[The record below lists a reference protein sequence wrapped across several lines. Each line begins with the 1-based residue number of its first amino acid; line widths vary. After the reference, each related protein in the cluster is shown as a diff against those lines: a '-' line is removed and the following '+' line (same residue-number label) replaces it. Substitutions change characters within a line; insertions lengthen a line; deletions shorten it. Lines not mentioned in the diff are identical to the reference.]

1 MAKSNKTKAAEQVTE
16 NTEAEADNLDYE
28 VPETEAK
35 PEKKEAAKKVDIIRG
50 RMPVAMVYAVRFGN
64 LAEGS
69 AEKQRL
75 FATTVG
81 KIYDIEKNRNFGY
94 VTEDVKFTQEQ
105 IDDAIDWMEHHPEFD
120 AQGAQ
125 KVVDYLKKLPIA
137 TEEEAAK
144 FEELRKA
151 SRGQTTKTKDGE
163 KADAGGGNRRKAST
177 KAEKDE
183 EAESESAEAVADAD
197 DLLG

>member
-1 MAKSNKTKAAEQVTE
+1 MTEATE
-16 NTEAEADNLDYE
+16 NTK
-28 VPETEAK
+28 TEAK
-35 PEKKEAAKKVDIIRG
+35 KEAPKKVDIIRG

-64 LAEGS
+64 LAEGP

-105 IDDAIDWMEHHPEFD
+105 IDEGIEWIEHHPEFEE
-120 AQGAQ
+120 QGAQ
-125 KVVDYLKKLPIA
+125 KVVDYLKALPVA
-137 TEEEAAK
+137 SEEEAAK

-151 SRGQTTKTKDGE
+151 SRGQNTKTKDGE
-163 KADAGGGNRRKAST
+163 KANAGGGNRRKAKT
-177 KAEKDE
+177 KKE
-183 EAESESAEAVADAD
+183 EQVDADESAAAATEASAD